1 MGQHSHGSSVDCKYN
16 YHQLN
21 FYKVGPPLRNRQV
34 GANKSW
40 FSLSFMLFVTIVNG
54 IYKPTFISLGGLWLR
69 LLSELRVKQ
78 KLYVFSLAGELEA
91 TFEHI
96 IVTSP
101 LQFGGGCWTPRFCRG
116 PQRQVPCGHST
127 KSISALQGRDLPSTK
142 SRTFHSPHIWPKKSC
157 FLQNQGPHMW
167 RHQNKSKNI
176 TCWVKTSNDDSVEI
190 CVRVDSV
197 EIFCWSLIL

>member
-78 KLYVFSLAGELEA
+78 KLYVFSLTGELEA

-101 LQFGGGCWTPRFCRG
+101 LQFGGGAG
-116 PQRQVPCGHST
+116 PLDSVEGPNVRYPVATLLNQSLLSRVG
-127 KSISALQGRDLPSTK
+127 IYLLQNQNPSTALISDK
-142 SRTFHSPHIWPKKSC
+142 KKSC